1 MKNWVE
7 KVSDFLD
14 VIKVLSPISC
24 VFFLLNKYCEKRK
37 SEKKAENLKKII
49 FEGLTQFLSAS
60 ISYSLKCYL
69 FKFCE
74 RLDQLRISIGALGY
88 QLESLEEVKNDPFY
102 IPSDR
107 DIIETIKRIE
117 ERMIELKKQ
126 IKYQAEPI
134 LSNRKSFMDET
145 FKWIFALN
153 NKYEKDFPEE
163 IVRNIKEIQES
174 LENFYNKL
182 EELYNKLEELPEG
195 SIDIEFFDDFW
206 EKWYSNKP
214 EVADIPFKLLEQI
227 SQKLTE
233 LEDFDNEFH
242 KEIINI
248 LSDMERLSNKKS
260 NYVKPRSCTKFVE
273 EVKPLIFKI
282 DKLLEKERTKPL
294 N

>member
-1 MKNWVE
+1 MKNLVE

-14 VIKVLSPISC
+14 VIKVLSPISF
-24 VFFLLNKYCEKRK
+24 VLFLLNKYCEKRK

-49 FEGLTQFLSAS
+49 FEGLIQFLSAS
-60 ISYSLKCYL
+60 ISYSLKCHM
-69 FKFCE
+69 FEFCE
-74 RLDQLRISIGALGY
+74 KRIHLLPIGALGY
-88 QLESLEEVKNDPFY
+88 QLESLKRVKNHPLY
-102 IPSDR
+102 IPSNR

-117 ERMIELKKQ
+117 ETIIELKKQ

-145 FKWIFALN
+145 LEWIFTLN

-195 SIDIEFFDDFW
+195 SIDVKFFDDFKR
-206 EKWYSNKP
+206 KWCNIKP
-214 EVADIPFKLLEQI
+214 EVADIPFKLLEPI
-227 SQKLTE
+227 TQKLTE

-242 KEIINI
+242 KEVINI
-248 LSDMERLSNKKS
+248 LSDVEKLSNKKS
-260 NYVKPRSCTKFVE
+260 KYSNPDFCIKFVE
-273 EVKPLIFKI
+273 EIKPLIFKI
-282 DKLLEKERTKPL
+282 DKLLEKERTNL
-294 N
+294 